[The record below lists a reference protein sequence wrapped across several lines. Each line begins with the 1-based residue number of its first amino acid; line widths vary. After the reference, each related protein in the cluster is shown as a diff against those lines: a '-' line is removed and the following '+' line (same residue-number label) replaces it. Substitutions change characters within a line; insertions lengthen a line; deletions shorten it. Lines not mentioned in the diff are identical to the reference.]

1 MATARLIPSTYYLS
15 NEQYL
20 AVENADNMYA
30 NTDSTTYGTVTHN
43 RASTNSTYYVYI
55 RGFNFDDIPSAAVV
69 SAFTVKIKASATGHT
84 TSTSSSYYMSLY
96 NGTTAIGS
104 TSASGRLS
112 TTLTTFTFSNGSL
125 TWDTIVGYGS
135 NFGIRIPL
143 RRASSNTADVVSVYG
158 AEIEV
163 TYTVPDPRTITTTLT
178 GSGTIS
184 PSGATTA
191 YDGDS
196 FTLTITPTTKTD
208 TVTATKGGTDITN
221 DLVVHYET
229 GTSTS
234 TSAVLGTYSL
244 ISGGFNGSGAT
255 YFQGIVGNGHTAATT
270 TSNYYSS
277 GSGTTAVFQYAI
289 SFNGVP
295 SNAVVTRLYMMAS
308 GHAESTSNS
317 SEYMCVQLKSGSTEL
332 SEQYNF
338 KNSGSTSNSTQTIEA
353 TTLPTVEQL
362 SSLVVECTLGYYG
375 GAINGVTV
383 YLEYAIPTS
392 TIDYYTY
399 TYTVSGNATIAV
411 VIGSS
416 PTPSDVIWF
425 KSDGEQTLVSS
436 VYCSDEDSPFVSAVD
451 LTSLTVGDTCSV
463 TGGLYIV
470 DGGTQTHQADIGQSF
485 TWTGS
490 TYTYTVDVYTVSIS
504 SSSFQ
509 VSKSASGT
517 ALYASG
523 DRYIRF
529 YKGGGGWV
537 AATKVYKKVNGSWVE
552 QSDLTTVFDST
563 KNYVKG

>member
-1 MATARLIPSTYYLS
+1 MATARLVPSTYQVS
-15 NEQYL
+15 NAQY
-20 AVENADNMYA
+20 VSVSDPDNMYT
-30 NTDSTTYGTVTHN
+30 NTDSTTYATLTHN
-43 RASTNSTYYVYI
+43 RASTNNTYYVYI

-125 TWDTIVGYGS
+125 TWDTIFGYGS
-135 NFGIRIPL
+135 DFGIRVPL
-143 RRASSNTADVVSVYG
+143 RRANSNTADVVSVYG

-163 TYTVPDPRTITTTLT
+163 TYTVPNPRTVTTTLS

-196 FTLTITPTTKTD
+196 FTVTITPTNKSD
-208 TVTATKGGTDITN
+208 TVTAKKDGTDVTN
-221 DLVVHYET
+221 DLVVHYEV
-229 GTSTS
+229 GPSTS
-234 TSAVLGTYSL
+234 TSAVLGTYTK
-244 ISGGFNGSGAT
+244 ISGTYNGSGES
-255 YFQGIVGNGHTAATT
+255 YFQGLVGKGHTATT
-270 TSNYYSS
+270 TTTNYYSN
-277 GSGTTAVFQYAI
+277 GSNTTVVFQYAI
-289 SFNGVP
+289 SFSGVP

-308 GHAESTSNS
+308 GHAESTSQAN
-317 SEYMCVQLKSGSTEL
+317 EYMCVQLKAGSTEL
-332 SEQYNF
+332 SSQYNW

-353 TTLPTVEQL
+353 TTLPTASQL

-383 YLEYAIPTS
+383 YLEYAVPTS

-416 PTPSDVIWF
+416 PTPSDVLWF
-425 KSDGEQTLVSS
+425 KSNGSW
-436 VYCSDEDSPFVSAVD
+436 VSAVK
-451 LTSLTVGDTCSV
+451 
-463 TGGLYIV
+463 
-470 DGGTQTHQADIGQSF
+470 A
-485 TWTGS
+485 
-490 TYTYTVDVYTVSIS
+490 
-504 SSSFQ
+504 
-509 VSKSASGT
+509 
-517 ALYASG
+517 
-523 DRYIRF
+523 
-529 YKGGGGWV
+529 
-537 AATKVYKKVNGSWVE
+537 YKKVNGSWVE
-552 QSDLTTVFDST
+552 QSDLTTVFDAS